1 MTNEVVSVFYNED
14 TAETKITVKG
24 KDEPI
29 IIPHRLSNGQRAMAG
44 HHFTI
49 PYELEYSVNKD
60 VLTTRFST
68 IKDALLMVYFILS
81 AYSHVKLMRTN
92 NVSCDVNWSVIDQ
105 SMLPFYKM
113 YEEFKNN
120 EEFRVIVYKSYLTHS
135 RGLAPA
141 SSYVNDVFNYLE
153 SCLDAWLEV
162 LESGNPINWLYAPTR
177 RIVRALGAI
186 IPRRYYMNRLEY
198 LNLRLDMTPISAD
211 DASIALDATT
221 ETLMS
226 NLLPSAD
233 ESVAVN

>member
-1 MTNEVVSVFYNED
+1 MANEVVSVFYNED

-29 IIPHRLSNGQRAMAG
+29 VIQGMLSNGQRAMAG

-49 PYELEYSVNKD
+49 PYELEHAVNKD

-68 IKDALLMVYFILS
+68 IKDALLMVNFILS

-92 NVSCDVNWSVIDQ
+92 DVYCDVNWSVIDQ

-113 YEEFKNN
+113 YKEFKNN
-120 EEFRVIVYKSYLTHS
+120 EEFRLIVYKSYLAHP
-135 RGLAPA
+135 RGRTPA
-141 SSYVNDVFNYLE
+141 AGYVDEVFNYLE

-162 LESGNPINWLYAPTR
+162 LESENPINRLYAPTR
-177 RIVRALGAI
+177 RILRALGVN
-186 IPRRYYMNRLEY
+186 IPRQYYMYRLEY
-198 LNLRLDMTPISAD
+198 LNSRLDTTPVSAD
-211 DASIALDATT
+211 MSSIALDTTT

-233 ESVAVN
+233 ESIAVN